1 MTLKLL
7 LFAFMLLI
15 FLACTQLSVAGMR
28 GLSTLALR
36 ELKSRA
42 RVKNKLKKE
51 FKLPS
56 DAKANKIKAKVRK
69 IVARMSRS
77 ACTSS
82 WVSRRE
88 CFSFGRV
95 CGFLRSSAPFS

>member
-1 MTLKLL
+1 MTMMLKVL

-15 FLACTQLSVAGMR
+15 FLACTQLSVAGIR
-28 GLSTLALR
+28 GLTLR
-36 ELKSRA
+36 ELQSRA
-42 RVKNKLKKE
+42 RVKKKMKKE

-56 DAKANKIKAKVRK
+56 GAKANKIKAKVRK

-95 CGFLRSSAPFS
+95 CGFLRSAPFS